1 MTEEAQSRVATLVA
15 VLVAERTDMGKEM
28 NYSGLLVY
36 DMRNRCSNQSHNVS
50 RPLISW
56 VIAEPPAVEVMM
68 RYEGLLLHDTGMHM
82 IVMGP
87 IQGKQVMDVCCDV
100 IAMNEDDEMMHR
112 GFGEKIFEVF

>member
-1 MTEEAQSRVATLVA
+1 MTEVVQSRVTTLVA

-87 IQGKQVMDVCCDV
+87 FQGKQVMD
-100 IAMNEDDEMMHR
+100 I
-112 GFGEKIFEVF
+112 